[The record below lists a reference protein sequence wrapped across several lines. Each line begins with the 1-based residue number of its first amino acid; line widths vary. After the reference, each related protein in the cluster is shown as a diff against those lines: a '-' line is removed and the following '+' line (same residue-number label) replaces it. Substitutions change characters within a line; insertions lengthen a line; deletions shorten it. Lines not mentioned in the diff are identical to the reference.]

1 MAILILFSWDKD
13 LIYDMIENLHIG
25 DPVKIYRNQDNDV
38 IIIGN
43 IVSIKNDI
51 VKIGWSFY
59 NPKTKELKLRHHII
73 NSDERIIPD
82 CTLVSDQEARDV
94 LETRA
99 IRDLMNDEIY
109 FFFNNDKRED
119 HLESDRI
126 DVALNRLTLEE
137 LTKITETIL
146 PYGMGEYGF
155 KNIEEL
161 REKAKDCKTKYCI
174 EYE

>member
-1 MAILILFSWDKD
+1 
-13 LIYDMIENLHIG
+13 MIENLHIG
-25 DPVKIYRNQDNDV
+25 DPVKIYRNQYNAV

-51 VKIGWSFY
+51 IKIGWSFY
-59 NPKTKELKLRHHII
+59 NPKTKELRLRHHII
-73 NSDERIIPD
+73 NCDERIIPD

-94 LETRA
+94 LETHA

-109 FFFNNDKRED
+109 FFFNNDKKGD
-119 HLESDRI
+119 YLDSDRM
-126 DVALNRLTLEE
+126 DVALNRLTMEE

-161 REKAKDCKTKYCI
+161 RKKAKECNINYCI
-174 EYE
+174 EYLQNE